1 MSSTSGRQRASTRQ
15 YSAEEQALNQISKE
29 VSLKMTTL
37 ELLYLM
43 IILHLTHLHRVIDSG
58 KLREAYYIVFKLI
71 DSHLTH

>member
-1 MSSTSGRQRASTRQ
+1 
-15 YSAEEQALNQISKE
+15 
-29 VSLKMTTL
+29 MTTL

-58 KLREAYYIVFKLI
+58 KMREAYYIVFKLI